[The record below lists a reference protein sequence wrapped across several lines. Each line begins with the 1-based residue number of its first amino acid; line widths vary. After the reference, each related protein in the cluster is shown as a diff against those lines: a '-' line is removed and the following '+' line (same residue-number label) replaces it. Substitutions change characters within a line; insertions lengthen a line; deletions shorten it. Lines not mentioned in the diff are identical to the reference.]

1 MSRDRE
7 KACGT
12 KLKRIRVMMKSPQKI
27 NESIIEETTLAWF
40 EKLDYS
46 VASTPAITPDTLP
59 HKHHNQT
66 IPEANNP

>member
-1 MSRDRE
+1 
-7 KACGT
+7 
-12 KLKRIRVMMKSPQKI
+12 MMKSPQKI